1 MKTLTPA
8 YETMRTAP
16 TLLVQPCGGAATQ
29 RQAPAP
35 VLPGRRSA
43 LALLTALVAT
53 PAWPRAPAAAPAA
66 LPPQVQQALR
76 AAQLPE
82 DALSVVIEEAGGART
97 LLSHRPREPVNPASL
112 AKLLTTY
119 AALDLLGPSWQWTTP
134 LYLDG
139 TVRDGVLEGQLYIQ
153 GRGDPRLVIER
164 LWQALRRIQQSG
176 VREIRGD
183 IVLDR
188 SAFAPTGV
196 APGDFDGDPARPYN
210 VQPDA
215 LLLNFHVSTWS
226 FLPDAGRRVARVFN
240 DTEGPSTGRP
250 SASVPLAMGACGDWR
265 TALQAQPTGDGW
277 RFDGRYPISCG
288 EQTWPLADPD
298 PASYGHRLI
307 ATLWREIGGRLG
319 GRVRDGAVPA
329 GLTPVLEMRSPP
341 LAEVVRDI
349 NKFSNNV
356 MAQQLFLTLARERQP
371 ESPASLAS
379 ARQTLARWV
388 NDRIGEPAP
397 GELVID
403 NGSGLSREAR
413 VTARWLAH
421 LLQHAWSSPVMPEF
435 VASLPLAGVDGTLRR
450 SRAPAGRA
458 HLKTGSLR
466 DVNGLAGYVLGDD
479 ASRWVFVAVVQ
490 HPRAGA
496 ARPALDALVQW
507 AMTGGATAR

>member
-1 MKTLTPA
+1 M
-8 YETMRTAP
+8 
-16 TLLVQPCGGAATQ
+16 
-29 RQAPAP
+29 PAP
-35 VLPGRRSA
+35 SSPVTPPGNGTPRRIRGVEPGGPGRREVVA
-43 LALLTALVAT
+43 GMALLGLLSRTVS
-53 PAWPRAPAAAPAA
+53 AASA
-66 LPPQVQQALR
+66 LPPQVRQALR
-76 AAQLPE
+76 AAQVPE

-134 LYLDG
+134 LYIDG
-139 TVRDGVLEGQLYIQ
+139 TVRDGVLEGHLYIQ
-153 GRGDPRLVIER
+153 GRGDPRLVVER

-176 VREIRGD
+176 LREIRGD

-196 APGDFDGDPARPYN
+196 APGEFDGDPARPYN

-215 LLLNFHVSTWS
+215 LLLNFHVSTWN
-226 FLPDAGRRVARVFN
+226 FLPDPGRRVARVFS
-240 DTEGPSTGRP
+240 DTDGPMAGTAGT
-250 SASVPLAMGACGDWR
+250 SVPLADGGCGDWR
-265 TALQAQPTGDGW
+265 TALQAQPAGAGW
-277 RFDGRYPISCG
+277 RFDGRYPASCG
-288 EQTWPLADPD
+288 EQSWPLADPD
-298 PASYGHRLI
+298 PAGYGHRLI
-307 ATLWREIGGRLG
+307 GALWREVGGRLT
-319 GRVRDGAVPA
+319 GRVRDGIVPA
-329 GLTPVLEMRSPP
+329 GLAPLHEMRSPA

-356 MAQQLFLTLARERQP
+356 MAQQLFLSLARERQP
-371 ESPASLAS
+371 EAPASLAS
-379 ARQTLARWV
+379 ARQTLARWIAE
-388 NDRIGEPAP
+388 RIGEPAS
-397 GELVID
+397 GELVLD
-403 NGSGLSREAR
+403 NGSGLSRDAR

-435 VASLPLAGVDGTLRR
+435 VASLPVTGLDGTLRR

-479 ASRWVFVAVVQ
+479 ARRWVFVAIVH

-507 AMTGGATAR
+507 AMQGGTASR

>member
-1 MKTLTPA
+1 M
-8 YETMRTAP
+8 
-16 TLLVQPCGGAATQ
+16 
-29 RQAPAP
+29 
-35 VLPGRRSA
+35 
-43 LALLTALVAT
+43 ALLGLLSRTVS
-53 PAWPRAPAAAPAA
+53 AASA
-66 LPPQVQQALR
+66 LPPQVRQALR
-76 AAQLPE
+76 AAQVPE

-134 LYLDG
+134 LYIDG
-139 TVRDGVLEGQLYIQ
+139 TVRDGVLEGHLYIQ
-153 GRGDPRLVIER
+153 GRGDPRLVVER

-176 VREIRGD
+176 LREIRGD

-196 APGDFDGDPARPYN
+196 APGEFDGDPARPYN

-215 LLLNFHVSTWS
+215 LLLNFHVSTWN
-226 FLPDAGRRVARVFN
+226 FLPDPGRRVARVFS
-240 DTEGPSTGRP
+240 DTDGPMAGTAGT
-250 SASVPLAMGACGDWR
+250 SVPLADGGCGDWR
-265 TALQAQPTGDGW
+265 TALQAQPAGAGW
-277 RFDGRYPISCG
+277 RFDGRYPASCG
-288 EQTWPLADPD
+288 EQSWPLADPD
-298 PASYGHRLI
+298 PAGYGHRLI
-307 ATLWREIGGRLG
+307 GALWREVGGRLT
-319 GRVRDGAVPA
+319 GRVRDGIVPA
-329 GLTPVLEMRSPP
+329 GLAPLHEMRSPA

-356 MAQQLFLTLARERQP
+356 MAQQLFLSLARERQP
-371 ESPASLAS
+371 EAPASLAS
-379 ARQTLARWV
+379 ARQTLARWIAE
-388 NDRIGEPAP
+388 RIGEPAS
-397 GELVID
+397 GELVLD
-403 NGSGLSREAR
+403 NGSGLSRDAR

-435 VASLPLAGVDGTLRR
+435 VASLPVTGLDGTLRR

-479 ASRWVFVAVVQ
+479 ARRWVFVAIVH

-496 ARPALDALVQW
+496 TRPALDALVQW
-507 AMTGGATAR
+507 AMQGGTASR

>member
-1 MKTLTPA
+1 MPTASPPTTTSRSDEGTRTPERA
-8 YETMRTAP
+8 TA
-16 TLLVQPCGGAATQ
+16 TS
-29 RQAPAP
+29 
-35 VLPGRRSA
+35 GRRAA
-43 LALLTALVAT
+43 LALLSALVAGH
-53 PAWPRAPAAAPAA
+53 AWPRAPGAVPTA
-66 LPPQVQQALR
+66 LPPPVRQALR
-76 AAQLPE
+76 AAQIPE
-82 DALSVVIEEAGGART
+82 EALSVVIEEAGGART
-97 LLSHRPREPVNPASL
+97 LLSHRPRESVNPASL

-134 LYLDG
+134 LYLEG
-139 TVRDGVLEGQLYIQ
+139 NVRDGVLDGHLHIQ
-153 GRGDPRLVIER
+153 GRGDPRLVVER

-196 APGDFDGDPARPYN
+196 APGDFDGDAARPYN

-226 FLPDAGRRVARVFN
+226 FLPDPGRRVARVLN
-240 DTEGPSTGRP
+240 DIEGPSAGMP
-250 SASVPLAMGACGDWR
+250 SASVPLAEGPCGDWR
-265 TALQAQPTGDGW
+265 TALQAQPADDGW
-277 RFDGRYPISCG
+277 RFDGRYPASCG
-288 EQTWPLADPD
+288 EQSWPLADPD
-298 PASYGHRLI
+298 PARYGHRLV
-307 ATLWREIGGRLG
+307 AMLWREIGGRLS
-319 GRVRDGAVPA
+319 GRVRDGAAPA
-329 GLTPVLEMRSPP
+329 GLTPMLELRSPP

-356 MAQQLFLTLARERQP
+356 MAQQLFLTLARARQP

-379 ARQTLARWV
+379 ARQTLTRWV
-388 NDRIGEPAP
+388 ADRIGEPAP

-403 NGSGLSREAR
+403 NGSGLSRDAR

-421 LLQHAWSSPVMPEF
+421 LLQHAWSSAVMPEF
-435 VASLPLAGVDGTLRR
+435 VASLPVTGLDGTLRR

-479 ASRWVFVAVVQ
+479 ASRWVFVAIVQ

-507 AMTGGATAR
+507 AMLGGAATR

>member
-1 MKTLTPA
+1 MTPPGNGTPRRIRGV
-8 YETMRTAP
+8 EP
-16 TLLVQPCGGAATQ
+16 GG
-29 RQAPAP
+29 P
-35 VLPGRRSA
+35 RRREVVA
-43 LALLTALVAT
+43 GMALLGLLSRTVS
-53 PAWPRAPAAAPAA
+53 AASA
-66 LPPQVQQALR
+66 LPPQVRQALR
-76 AAQLPE
+76 AAQVPE

-134 LYLDG
+134 LYIDG
-139 TVRDGVLEGQLYIQ
+139 TVRDGVLEGHLYIQ
-153 GRGDPRLVIER
+153 GRGDPRLVVER

-176 VREIRGD
+176 LREIRGD

-196 APGDFDGDPARPYN
+196 APGEFDGDPARPYN

-215 LLLNFHVSTWS
+215 LLLNFHVSTWN
-226 FLPDAGRRVARVFN
+226 FLPDPGRRVARVFS
-240 DTEGPSTGRP
+240 DTDGPMAGTAGT
-250 SASVPLAMGACGDWR
+250 SVPLADGGCGDWR
-265 TALQAQPTGDGW
+265 TALQAQPAGAGW
-277 RFDGRYPISCG
+277 RFDGRYPASCG
-288 EQTWPLADPD
+288 EQSWPLADPD
-298 PASYGHRLI
+298 PAGYGHRLI
-307 ATLWREIGGRLG
+307 GALWREVGGRLT
-319 GRVRDGAVPA
+319 GRVRDGIVPA
-329 GLTPVLEMRSPP
+329 GLAPLHEMRSPA

-356 MAQQLFLTLARERQP
+356 MAQQLFLSLARERQP
-371 ESPASLAS
+371 EAPASLAS
-379 ARQTLARWV
+379 ARQTLARWIAE
-388 NDRIGEPAP
+388 RIGEPAS
-397 GELVID
+397 GELVLD
-403 NGSGLSREAR
+403 NGSGLSRDAR

-435 VASLPLAGVDGTLRR
+435 VASLPVTGLDGTLRR

-479 ASRWVFVAVVQ
+479 ARRWVFVAIVH

-496 ARPALDALVQW
+496 TRPALDALVQW
-507 AMTGGATAR
+507 AMQGGTASR

>member
-1 MKTLTPA
+1 MRTEPTPHALSCIDTHGTTPA
-8 YETMRTAP
+8 RN
-16 TLLVQPCGGAATQ
+16 LATP
-29 RQAPAP
+29 RRRV
-35 VLPGRRSA
+35 VLAA
-43 LALLTALVAT
+43 LATLV
-53 PAWPRAPAAAPAA
+53 PPSAWPRGPEAAPA
-66 LPPQVQQALR
+66 LPPQVRQALR
-76 AAQLPE
+76 AAQIPE
-82 DALSVVIEEAGGART
+82 DALSVVIEEAGGTRT

-112 AKLLTTY
+112 AKLITTY
-119 AALDLLGPSWQWTTP
+119 AALDLLGPSWQWNTP
-134 LYLDG
+134 LYAEG
-139 TVRDGVLEGQLYIQ
+139 PVRDGVLDGHLYIQ
-153 GRGDPRLVIER
+153 GRGDPRLVVER

-188 SAFAPTGV
+188 SAFAPTGM

-226 FLPDAGRRVARVFN
+226 FLPDPGRRVARVFS
-240 DTEGPSTGRP
+240 DTDGPLA
-250 SASVPLAMGACGDWR
+250 SAAMGSVPLADGACGDWR
-265 TALQAQPTGDGW
+265 TALQAQPIGPGW
-277 RFDGRYPISCG
+277 RFDGRYPASCG
-288 EQTWPLADPD
+288 EQSWPLADPE

-319 GRVRDGAVPA
+319 GRVRDGTVPA
-329 GLTPVLEMRSPP
+329 GLTPTLEMRSPP

-356 MAQQLFLTLARERQP
+356 MAQQLFLTLARERTP
-371 ESPASLAS
+371 DAPAVMAA

-388 NDRIGEPAP
+388 TDRIGEPAP

-403 NGSGLSREAR
+403 NGSGLSRDAR
-413 VTARWLAH
+413 VTTRWLAH

-435 VASLPLAGVDGTLRR
+435 VASLPVTGLDGTLRR
-450 SRAPAGRA
+450 SRATAGRA

-479 ASRWVFVAVVQ
+479 ARRWVFVAIVH

-507 AMTGGATAR
+507 SLQGGAVSR